1 MKIAG
6 KPNVIERSPKG
17 RVHWLEPSDQHQLSN
32 SCPTFVNCWWM
43 PIGGVRGQKWWKF
56 ANILDG
62 WSLTRILVFEKQRLT
77 KFALVWTVLTTQLTL
92 KAKLCISGNRDSEN
106 CVMGGLCVDFFQDL
120 PVFSIS
126 PQICMLCDAL
136 IEILES
142 KLFLDFYIMTVILKF
157 LLPPPCKS
165 ETQKWVSVFI
175 KVLIVI
181 ELLHMWR
188 YTLQLHIHTLCIT
201 KRLWI

>member
-1 MKIAG
+1 MMKNLLG
-6 KPNVIERSPKG
+6 WTLSWNKLWYLGWFGPLGQS
-17 RVHWLEPSDQHQLSN
+17 RVHEVKK
-32 SCPTFVNCWWM
+32 TAE
-43 PIGGVRGQKWWKF
+43 GGGRCQKWWKF

-92 KAKLCISGNRDSEN
+92 KAKLRISGNRDSKN
-106 CVMGGLCVDFFQDL
+106 CVMGGLCADFFQDL
-120 PVFSIS
+120 PAFSNS
-126 PQICMLCDAL
+126 AQICMLCNTL

-188 YTLQLHIHTLCIT
+188 YTLQLHTVKSQAVDCLG
-201 KRLWI
+201 